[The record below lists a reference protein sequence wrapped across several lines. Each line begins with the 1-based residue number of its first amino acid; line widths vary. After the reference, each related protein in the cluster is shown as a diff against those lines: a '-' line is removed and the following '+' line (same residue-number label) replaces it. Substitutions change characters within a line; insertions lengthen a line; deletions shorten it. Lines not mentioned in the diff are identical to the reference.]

1 MHKANFTRDNLVIGL
16 AGDIDADSAKKYIDF
31 VFGEL
36 PLLGK
41 KRQIPKFDTLKKGQ
55 IIFEMESPQ
64 STVIFGQRGVSRK
77 EENMGSFRY
86 RR

>member
-41 KRQIPKFDTLKKGQ
+41 KKTNPEI
-55 IIFEMESPQ
+55 
-64 STVIFGQRGVSRK
+64 
-77 EENMGSFRY
+77 
-86 RR
+86 